1 MTRSLSES
9 IVGSMASARSPDF
22 HSDGTRLI
30 SGAKRERTSTRFGD
44 GIERAEP
51 SQSHSRRSCRTAEN
65 PPVKVRAAMTAF
77 LNPLRAV

>member
-9 IVGSMASARSPDF
+9 VVGSMASARSPDF

-30 SGAKRERTSTRFGD
+30 SGAKRERTSIRFGD
-44 GIERAEP
+44 GVEP
-51 SQSHSRRSCRTAEN
+51 SQSHSRRRVRTAEN